1 MVKLVKPM
9 RGRSAPETVRL
20 PACYANESLAS
31 AAATAAQRRMMSVSQ
46 YIRSSLLEAVTR
58 DGIEMVVNTGVS
70 HRR

>member
-1 MVKLVKPM
+1 
-9 RGRSAPETVRL
+9 
-20 PACYANESLAS
+20 
-31 AAATAAQRRMMSVSQ
+31 MMSVSQ